1 MFSLRTRSREHDY
14 VFVGR
19 RHVENWWKT
28 DGLDKLFSADGSA
41 LIIRRTGQSWKAL
54 LCGIPSDRKDVSSTT
69 IRFTLLAESGAHPD
83 DDAVEEVRRAVALW
97 LDGCAS
103 GRAEES
109 PLAKEFQQ
117 KFTEAIVEQWF
128 REGAVPPDGLSDT
141 PLLTQKVDRDV
152 RALLRA
158 LPDDGDWGDRSGVGA
173 AGWVGG
179 LRNDEARARF
189 LREVWAL
196 LDPASSE
203 GDTVAVVAHLFRNR
217 AVLRETLEGLKG
229 LTRGRLIAL
238 INDDQE
244 VEPLVPKAPGAEEP
258 PPARAQTCIQR
269 LIGVLQRHR
278 WLVPVGAA
286 GLVLVFIFRK
296 VLGIPW

>member
-41 LIIRRTGQSWKAL
+41 LIIRRAGQSWKAL

-97 LDGCAS
+97 LDGCVS
-103 GRAEES
+103 GRAEEN

-158 LPDDGDWGDRSGVGA
+158 LPDDGDWDDRKGGGTV
-173 AGWVGG
+173 GWVGG
-179 LRNDEARARF
+179 LRNDEARSRF
-189 LREVWAL
+189 LKEVWTL
-196 LDPASSE
+196 LDPANSQ

-217 AVLRETLEGLKG
+217 TVLRETLEGLKG
-229 LTRGRLIAL
+229 LTPGRLIVL

-258 PPARAQTCIQR
+258 PPTREQTRNQGLTGALR
-269 LIGVLQRHR
+269 RNW
-278 WLVPVGAA
+278 WLVLVVFS
-286 GLVLVFIFRK
+286 GLVLLFIFRK